1 MNIPNEPENT
11 LTVNIVPMIDVIF
24 SILAFFIVS
33 SLFLTRS
40 QAIDVNLPQAST
52 ARLEQQTQ
60 ITVTIESNGNIALN
74 RQKIELENLQPSV
87 RKLIKSTNR
96 SLVIINAD
104 RAVSHGQVIEVM
116 DRLRQLEGVKLAIAV
131 EKP

>member
-33 SLFLTRS
+33 TLFLTRS

>member
-33 SLFLTRS
+33 TLFLTRS

-104 RAVSHGQVIEVM
+104 RAVSHGQVIQVM